1 MSFNNLL
8 MLKVSGK
15 LTIDFQQSPPATA
28 SPPPAAPG
36 ASPPTPPAAPHG
48 AAPATPPAA
57 PPGNLSAQDLQD
69 KEKVLETVRQSLEDR
84 KADENQKL
92 YEAIED
98 HYKGLQEHLQDLED
112 RIDQRI
118 AVLPG

>member
-1 MSFNNLL
+1 MAFNNIL

-28 SPPPAAPG
+28 SPPAAAPG

-69 KEKVLETVRQSLEDR
+69 KEKVLETVSQFLEDR

-92 YEAIED
+92 YEAVED
-98 HYKGLQEHLQDLED
+98 HYKGMQEHLPDLED
-112 RIDQRI
+112 CID
-118 AVLPG
+118 

>member
-1 MSFNNLL
+1 MTFNNILT
-8 MLKVSGK
+8 LKVSGK

-28 SPPPAAPG
+28 SPPAAAPG
-36 ASPPTPPAAPHG
+36 APPP
-48 AAPATPPAA
+48 TPPAA

-112 RIDQRI
+112 CIDREDCL
-118 AVLPG
+118 LPGRSEGTTEGAKSL